1 MSALNVSWVTEH
13 FDRIIGIISVHFIA
27 VNTLGHAQV
36 NMNHQCTIRKI

>member
-1 MSALNVSWVTEH
+1 MSAFNVSWVTED
-13 FDRIIGIISVHFIA
+13 FDHIIGIVSVHFIA